1 MTLIG
6 QKVTVAGTIT
16 GELLMEDGST
26 EAQRRNRQFRWLLVV
41 ALTSGLATC
50 SLVERMRWS
59 LPARYL
65 VKPLD
70 IHRTGLIDFTM
81 CMRAELSPREA
92 RAFAEAHFEPRQR
105 IAREVSIE
113 ETLCPAPFWP
123 PSFSALTLGYSQDV
137 RPGGIV
143 DGTTGAVY
151 ENGYLY
157 FWANDQ

>member
-1 MTLIG
+1 V
-6 QKVTVAGTIT
+6 KVVETQASGPASRLRLGRIAIAAVVIAVAI
-16 GELLMEDGST
+16 LLT
-26 EAQRRNRQFRWLLVV
+26 
-41 ALTSGLATC
+41 
-50 SLVERMRWS
+50 VERMRWS

-65 VKPLD
+65 FKPLD

-92 RAFAEAHFEPRQR
+92 RAFTEAHFEPRQR

-123 PSFSALTLGYSQDV
+123 PSISALTLGYSQDV
-137 RPGGIV
+137 RPDGIV